1 MNWLC
6 LPLKEL
12 PLYRCSWK
20 KAIQQTHEKECFGV
34 CQTLRRELEQRCSVK
49 YFLANFEVLWYCDK
63 TLFRA
68 FDINSQTKWF
78 WNRDQISK
86 VNSVTLA
93 LFNQRNFKPS
103 SCFTF
108 SVQSMLRQYG
118 PSVPEELLHKLVN
131 AFGELRSRADQ
142 GLISYPYS
150 TREVV
155 SVVKH
160 LQVRLLLPILFPGSL
175 GPCTAQ

>member
-1 MNWLC
+1 MF
-6 LPLKEL
+6 LKGNTTNTRERVFRRTSNTEKRVGTTLLSKVFLSEL
-12 PLYRCSWK
+12 RGAL
-20 KAIQQTHEKECFGV
+20 I
-34 CQTLRRELEQRCSVK
+34 LRWNSVS
-49 YFLANFEVLWYCDK
+49 
-63 TLFRA
+63 
-68 FDINSQTKWF
+68 SQSFWF
-78 WNRDQISK
+78 WNWDQISNWL
-86 VNSVTLA
+86 NSLILA
-93 LFNQRNFKPS
+93 LFNQRNVKPS

-160 LQVRLLLPILFPGSL
+160 LQVRLLLPLLFPGSL